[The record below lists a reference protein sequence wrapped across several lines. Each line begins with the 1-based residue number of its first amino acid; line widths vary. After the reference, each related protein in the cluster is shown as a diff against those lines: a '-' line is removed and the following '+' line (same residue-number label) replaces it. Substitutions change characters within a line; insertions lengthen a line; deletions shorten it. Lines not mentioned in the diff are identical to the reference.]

1 MDLQVNQ
8 EAESFLQVA
17 VEIREISAN
26 IGKPERLAYTKCPRY
41 QPRSL
46 ER

>member
-1 MDLQVNQ
+1 MNQ
-8 EAESFLQVA
+8 ETESLLQAA

-26 IGKPERLAYTKCPRY
+26 IGKPDRLAYTKCPRY